1 MSAEKAHRKQ
11 VFINYIYIY
20 IYMYKYTHATQ
31 STKIS
36 QKPDEY
42 KTHM

>member
-20 IYMYKYTHATQ
+20 IYKYTHATQ
-31 STKIS
+31 ITKIS

>member
-20 IYMYKYTHATQ
+20 IYIYKYTHATHI
-31 STKIS
+31 TKIS